1 MAQKSSAALGMAL
14 IVSCLMLISILFE
27 HAQEAIREATG
38 PEMRPVLDA
47 MLSEMTLLGFIGLL
61 MFVLEQS
68 EFLDQLSER
77 YYSDDGDDEE
87 AEPVVN
93 STSYECDDD
102 EDDDSVLSEV
112 IEQVHMILFVVMI
125 LFFICTVA
133 VTRRA
138 MKSTAVWRVWEAEA
152 DEDESAADT
161 TTTTARGRKDATGKS
176 RYNLIRSAFV
186 ADPDHARLAK
196 CGAPQ
201 MTEHFDFSLYSS
213 ILLGHQLAELVEV
226 PVTAWASMWALFVV
240 GWGLTEGALGLG
252 SGPRGSYAFAWC
264 AWGILIVASLVALD
278 VKVNSIVAQLAE
290 DARRQRAARSAARSS
305 AAATSDAV
313 DDDAR
318 RGDATFVPII
328 VEGGGGGG
336 GGGGGLS
343 ERLIDA
349 KDAERRREEDGSG
362 GGDDDD
368 ASARHT
374 SRWWFG
380 RPDFVLALLRQCI
393 LSCGVYSAIAAINV
407 MPALW
412 KDGADAGCVALTLAL
427 LLPPVWLMATVPRL
441 MRDFVLVAHCFEH
454 KHKHTI
460 AEVVRRQ
467 RAQLGLRALR
477 LAYLLKR
484 SADMRRAARRGGTAA
499 ALPNTAVSP
508 RRRVHFHVSR
518 ALPAR
523 EREVLRTIF
532 GHFDDD
538 GTGTVTHDEFK
549 QLLVRINLTSG
560 EPGTPRGDGD
570 GEAKS
575 FAEADVSFEE
585 DICQMLDEDGD
596 GEVTFEEFADWA
608 AEAEAEATAAD
619 TAEEIIEGMFKVVD
633 EDDSGVITTSELRHF
648 LRSFG
653 IEMSTHDVQLILELA
668 DDNGDHT
675 LDLEE
680 FGIVVRT
687 IIPGCPKRVTMHVP
701 GGP

>member
-1 MAQKSSAALGMAL
+1 MG
-14 IVSCLMLISILFE
+14 
-27 HAQEAIREATG
+27 
-38 PEMRPVLDA
+38 LDV
-47 MLSEMTLLGFIGLL
+47 G
-61 MFVLEQS
+61 
-68 EFLDQLSER
+68 
-77 YYSDDGDDEE
+77 
-87 AEPVVN
+87 
-93 STSYECDDD
+93 
-102 EDDDSVLSEV
+102 
-112 IEQVHMILFVVMI
+112 
-125 LFFICTVA
+125 
-133 VTRRA
+133 
-138 MKSTAVWRVWEAEA
+138 
-152 DEDESAADT
+152 
-161 TTTTARGRKDATGKS
+161 
-176 RYNLIRSAFV
+176 
-186 ADPDHARLAK
+186 
-196 CGAPQ
+196 
-201 MTEHFDFSLYSS
+201 
-213 ILLGHQLAELVEV
+213 
-226 PVTAWASMWALFVV
+226 LFVV
-240 GWGLTEGALGLG
+240 GWGLTEGTLGLG
-252 SGPRGSYAFAWC
+252 GGPRGSCAFAWC
-264 AWGILIVASLVALD
+264 AWGVLIVASLVALG

-318 RGDATFVPII
+318 RGDATFVPVI
-328 VEGGGGGG
+328 VESGGADSGG

-349 KDAERRREEDGSG
+349 KDSERRREEDG

-368 ASARHT
+368 AASARHT

-380 RPDFVLALLRQCI
+380 RPGFVLALLRQCI

-460 AEVVRRQ
+460 AEVIRRQ

-484 SADMRRAARRGGTAA
+484 SADMRRAARRGGTPRRCQHGGLAA
-499 ALPNTAVSP
+499 AP
-508 RRRVHFHVSR
+508 R
-518 ALPAR
+518 ALPRLAR
-523 EREVLRTIF
+523 AARAARRSS
-532 GHFDDD
+532 GPSSAADDD